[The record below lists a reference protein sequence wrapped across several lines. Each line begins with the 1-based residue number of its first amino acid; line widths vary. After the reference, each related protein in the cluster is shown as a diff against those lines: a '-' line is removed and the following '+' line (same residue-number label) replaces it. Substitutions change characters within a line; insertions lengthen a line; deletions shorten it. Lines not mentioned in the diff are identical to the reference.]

1 MRAPFTD
8 FDSVVLLFLKMY
20 YLPFFYIS
28 VADNV
33 SDIITGK
40 IFIDK

>member
-1 MRAPFTD
+1 MLTPYIG

-20 YLPFFYIS
+20 YLPFLYIS